1 MNKLTLLLI
10 LTIALC
16 GCNILKYKFNVIPRV
31 KYDTMESERIAD
43 LYLYRKPIYL
53 YGECIEK
60 KITPYIKNKV
70 IDKDDY
76 TSLMISKY
84 SSKYITTPERASPY
98 NYHNFVK
105 FIKSGGEY
113 DDHVYEN
120 NKELMTKALQ
130 HWTTVLYD
138 TCGQYAYTVEER
150 CAALSAVELTPD
162 WCIAY
167 SK

>member
-84 SSKYITTPERASPY
+84 SSKYITTPERASP
-98 NYHNFVK
+98 
-105 FIKSGGEY
+105 
-113 DDHVYEN
+113 
-120 NKELMTKALQ
+120 
-130 HWTTVLYD
+130 
-138 TCGQYAYTVEER
+138 
-150 CAALSAVELTPD
+150 
-162 WCIAY
+162 
-167 SK
+167 